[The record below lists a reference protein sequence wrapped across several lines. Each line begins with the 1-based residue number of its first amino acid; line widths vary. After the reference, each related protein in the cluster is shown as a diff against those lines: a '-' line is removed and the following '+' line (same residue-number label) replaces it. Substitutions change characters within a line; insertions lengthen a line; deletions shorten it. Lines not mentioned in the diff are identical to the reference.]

1 MDGVADIQANEVIA
15 ILSSLVGSS
24 PFYHSQPGEGY
35 ASPYTPTMPSFISSV
50 MSQLPVPWAF
60 FCALYTWD
68 GWMKQHLSRAFSQ
81 LSSWDQVTDLRK
93 RTDGIPR
100 RSCLKAWA
108 TGLVKFFSSTRTAGE
123 NACDVF

>member
-35 ASPYTPTMPSFISSV
+35 ASLHPYYAQFYKFCD
-50 MSQLPVPWAF
+50 VPAPCPLGF
-60 FCALYTWD
+60 LLCTLYTWD

-93 RTDGIPR
+93 H
-100 RSCLKAWA
+100 
-108 TGLVKFFSSTRTAGE
+108 
-123 NACDVF
+123 